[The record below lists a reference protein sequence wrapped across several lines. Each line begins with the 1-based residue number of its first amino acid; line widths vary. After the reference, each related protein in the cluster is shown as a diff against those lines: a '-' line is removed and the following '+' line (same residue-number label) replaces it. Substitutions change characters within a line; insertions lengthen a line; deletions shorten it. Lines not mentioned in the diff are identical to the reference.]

1 MRLYPI
7 MAVPTLIG
15 YLVMLAVQS
24 VQAAGFYISEV
35 GTPGSL
41 GTAGVVNP
49 VNTST
54 SDSSWT
60 NPAGMT
66 GLQEDQMMAGMQL
79 LIPNI
84 EFDSDV
90 AEAGG
95 SDGGNAGNIAA
106 IPSFF
111 MVKKLS
117 DRVRLGVSLVA
128 PQGGAMDY
136 GDDFVGRYGASK
148 VSLAAIGGS
157 PSLAYKV
164 NDRLSVG
171 AGVSIIY
178 TQFSE
183 NIAINQSAL
192 VPGPAIIPDGKVKI
206 DNMTDLGYQ
215 PFAGITYNLSDR
227 LLLGVVY
234 RAEMDVNLDGDL
246 NFRNLAFPTPVAND
260 VELQWD
266 NPQLVKTALR
276 YELVPGKQ
284 LVFAAGWE
292 DWSAFSKNQLAI
304 TGGQLDP
311 VAVLD
316 RNFRDTW
323 NAGVAYIDLSR
334 KTRGWSVGFSYD
346 SSPVRN
352 RDRTIDLPFDETYK
366 LSAAYGWHAGQQMDF
381 ALGGTLMYFGD
392 GKVDQVAQGARFKGE
407 FDTNMALFLGG
418 TLRYVF

>member
-1 MRLYPI
+1 MRLHPI
-7 MAVPTLIG
+7 TAVPALIASVV
-15 YLVMLAVQS
+15 LLSAQS

-41 GTAGVVNP
+41 GTAGVANP
-49 VNTST
+49 VNTKT
-54 SDSSWT
+54 PDASWT

-66 GLQEDQMMAGMQL
+66 GLDQEQMMVGMQL
-79 LIPNI
+79 LIPKI
-84 EFDSDV
+84 EFDPDI

-111 MVKKLS
+111 MVRKLS
-117 DRVRLGVSLVA
+117 DRVRLGFSLVA
-128 PQGGAMDY
+128 PQGGAMNY

-148 VSLAAIGGS
+148 VALAAIGGS
-157 PSLAYKV
+157 PSLAYEV

-171 AGVSIIY
+171 AGVSIIH
-178 TQFSE
+178 TQFE
-183 NIAINQSAL
+183 ETIAINQGAL
-192 VPGPAIIPDGKVKI
+192 VPGPATLPDGKVKM

-215 PFAGITYNLSDR
+215 PFAGVTYDLSDN
-227 LLLGVVY
+227 LLLGIVY

-246 NFRNLAFPTPVAND
+246 NFRSLAFPTPPAND
-260 VELQWD
+260 VELEWD
-266 NPQLVKTALR
+266 NPQLVKAGLR
-276 YELVPGKQ
+276 YELSPGRQ
-284 LVFAAGWE
+284 LAFSAGWE
-292 DWSAFSKNQLAI
+292 DWSEFSRNRLAI
-304 TGGQLDP
+304 TGGQLNP

-334 KTRGWSVGFSYD
+334 ETRGYSFGFSYD

-366 LSAAYGWHAGQQMDF
+366 LSAAYGWHGGKQLDF
-381 ALGGTLMYFGD
+381 AIGGTLMYFGN
-392 GKVDQVAQGARFKGE
+392 GKVDQVAQGVRFKGE
-407 FDTNMALFLGG
+407 FDTNIALFLGG
-418 TLRYVF
+418 TVRYLF